1 VGSEDVVKGKCRS
14 TATAIF
20 LSSLLGFSIGVLGM
34 REGGER
40 RILVPS
46 TLGYGEAGN
55 RELNVPPGA
64 NLAIGWF
71 AKGFVL
77 HTTCF

>member
-1 VGSEDVVKGKCRS
+1 
-14 TATAIF
+14 
-20 LSSLLGFSIGVLGM
+20 M
-34 REGGER
+34 REGGAR

-55 RELNVPPGA
+55 RELNVPPDT

-71 AKGFVL
+71 AEGFIL
-77 HTTCF
+77 QAACF